1 MVCGSIIEL
10 ISVTEISKICWLNEV
25 LSKVMK
31 GYLVVEDYHHY
42 IVSNDEVIENIKEF
56 LRTGKFLESNAP
68 VSSVPS
74 SQ

>member
-1 MVCGSIIEL
+1 MVCVSIIEL
-10 ISVTEISKICWLNEV
+10 TSVTEILKICWLNEV

-31 GYLVVEDYHHY
+31 NYLVVEDYHHF
-42 IVSNDEVIENIKEF
+42 IVTSNKVIENIKEF